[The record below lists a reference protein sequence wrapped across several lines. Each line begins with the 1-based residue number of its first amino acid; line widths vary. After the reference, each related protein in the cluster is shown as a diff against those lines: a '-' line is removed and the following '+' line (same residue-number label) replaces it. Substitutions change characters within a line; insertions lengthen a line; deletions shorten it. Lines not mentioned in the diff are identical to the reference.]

1 MTSFLDGSVIY
12 GSSKEE
18 NDEIRQ
24 FKKGQLKM
32 QRGPSGSK
40 GLLSADPTQLDCKAH
55 PSLR

>member
-24 FKKGQLKM
+24 FKKGLLKV
-32 QRGPSGSK
+32 QSGPSGSK
-40 GLLSADPTQLDCKAH
+40 GLLSPDATQLDCKPH
-55 PSLR
+55 PSKR